1 MPEGLFGMVMGYS
14 LMPDNGGQEPSCVA
28 ASRRAA
34 AGAHCAGD
42 LDKALSPT
50 ALLGP
55 PHSAV
60 AKCVFNSYIAAE
72 EAEAQRGLV
81 TSPTHIDHT
90 GCKW

>member
-1 MPEGLFGMVMGYS
+1 MGDKNRAVWQP
-14 LMPDNGGQEPSCVA
+14 LEELQQEHTC
-28 ASRRAA
+28 
-34 AGAHCAGD
+34 CAGG
-42 LDKALSPT
+42 LDEAMSPT

>member
-42 LDKALSPT
+42 LDKALSLT

-60 AKCVFNSYIAAE
+60 ANVFLI
-72 EAEAQRGLV
+72 
-81 TSPTHIDHT
+81 PTLQL
-90 GCKW
+90 KKLRLREV